1 MDIVYYIIRRLLYAA
16 AMMTFTSVIIFLM
29 INSLGNPIALMLA
42 DTPGV
47 TQETIALINAQYG
60 LDQPLWT
67 RYFIWIADVV
77 RLEFGTSI
85 SFNLPVGALIA
96 TYGIQTAKIQIPAII
111 IAVAIAVAVGTY
123 AARRRGSSR
132 DVGIMSIV
140 LLGQSLPA
148 FFLGILLIW
157 LFSYLLGW
165 FPSYGAISTRNP
177 LWGSPFMD
185 GLWHM
190 AMPVTM
196 LAFFNIAT
204 LTLLVRTNMIDVLR
218 QDFITTARASGIS
231 ESVIIRR
238 HALRMATLPVVTY
251 VGMLLGLMLGTAPV
265 TETVFTWPGLGALYV
280 TAINRIDYPLIMGI
294 SIVIAAMLIIA
305 TTITDILYAIL
316 DPRVTLT

>member
-1 MDIVYYIIRRLLYAA
+1 MDIQYYIARRLLYAV
-16 AMMTFTSVIIFLM
+16 AMMTVTSIIIFLL
-29 INSLGNPIALMLA
+29 INSLGDPIALMLA

-47 TQETIALINAQYG
+47 SQDTIARISAQYG
-60 LDQPLWT
+60 LDQPLLNQ
-67 RYFIWIADVV
+67 YLIWISNVL

-85 SFNLPVGALIA
+85 TYNLPVGQMIVNWGL
-96 TYGIQTAKIQIPAII
+96 QTARIQIPAII
-111 IAVAIAVAVGTY
+111 IAVFIAVFAGTY
-123 AARRRGSSR
+123 AARREGTRR
-132 DVGIMSIV
+132 DMGVMGFV

-157 LFSYLLGW
+157 LFSYILNW
-165 FPSYGAISTRNP
+165 FPSYGAISTRN
-177 LWGSPFMD
+177 LLAGNALLDS
-185 GLWHM
+185 LWHM
-190 AMPVTM
+190 VMPVAM

-218 QDFITTARASGIS
+218 QDFIKTARASGIS
-231 ESVIIRR
+231 ERVIVRR
-238 HALRMATLPVVTY
+238 HAMRMATLPVVTY

-280 TAINRIDYPLIMGI
+280 AAITRIDYPLIMGI

-305 TTITDILYAIL
+305 TTITDILYAVL

>member
-1 MDIVYYIIRRLLYAA
+1 MDILYYIIRRLLYAA
-16 AMMTFTSVIIFLM
+16 VMMTCTSIVIFLL
-29 INSLGNPIALMLA
+29 INSLGNPVALMLA

-47 TQETIALINAQYG
+47 SAETVARIGAQYG
-60 LDQPLWT
+60 LDQPLWKQ
-67 RYFIWIADVV
+67 YFIWIGNAL

-85 SFNLPVGALIA
+85 TYNLPVRDMIA
-96 TYGIQTAKIQIPAII
+96 SWGLRTARIQIPAII
-111 IAVAIAVAVGTY
+111 IAVAIAVAAGTY
-123 AARRRGSSR
+123 AARRQGTRR
-132 DVGIMSIV
+132 DMSVMGLV

-157 LFSYLLGW
+157 LFSYTLGW

-177 LWGSPFMD
+177 LWGSPLLD

-190 AMPVTM
+190 VMPVTM

-218 QDFITTARASGIS
+218 QDFIKTARASGVS

-251 VGMLLGLMLGTAPV
+251 TGMLLGLMLGTAPV

-280 TAINRIDYPLIMGI
+280 SAITRIDYPLIMGI
-294 SIVIAAMLIIA
+294 SIVIASMLIII